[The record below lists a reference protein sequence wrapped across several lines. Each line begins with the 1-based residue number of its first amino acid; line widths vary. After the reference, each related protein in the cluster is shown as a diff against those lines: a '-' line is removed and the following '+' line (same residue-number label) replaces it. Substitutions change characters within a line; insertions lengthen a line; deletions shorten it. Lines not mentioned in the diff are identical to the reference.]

1 MLFEF
6 PNIKL
11 IKEGFIYYLFR
22 LKSAPGLSA
31 ITPDPATVPVFLKA
45 LHAVGDAIVPDDLK
59 ADMNG

>member
-6 PNIKL
+6 PNIKR
-11 IKEGFIYYLFR
+11 IKEGFIYLFR